1 MLVEVCY
8 EPQGLV
14 EDLGALL
21 GLVSQRVAAE
31 LEHFRRYIEAEP
43 AD

>member
-21 GLVSQRVAAE
+21 GLVSQRIATE
-31 LEHFRRYIEAEP
+31 LEHFRVFAEGAP
-43 AD
+43 D